1 MNNLNV
7 VVTMSSEGNGPCRGS
22 ACPTIFADECGNYY
36 FQGKIVPSIDK
47 KKLNI
52 PYDEDIVLVP
62 EELVNNLI
70 KKKGIE
76 MG

>member
-7 VVTMSSEGNGPCRGS
+7 VVTMSSKSNGPCRGS
-22 ACPTIFADECGNYY
+22 ACPTIFTDECGNYY

-52 PYDEDIVLVP
+52 PDDEDIVLIP
-62 EELVNNLI
+62 EELVNKFIEKN
-70 KKKGIE
+70 GI
-76 MG
+76 